1 MERKRDTNTTQ
12 LGTKYCRMERKGFYV
27 FLLDIVLL
35 YILQFLSKQKGKPN
49 IVLLFSMLVVCLSLL
64 AVSLSM
70 LVICLSLYFPHVL
83 ACATFSLVGL
93 VTSKKRKKKKKK
105 SKSCI
110 SNGFRRSNQRARS
123 ICSWFRFFSLLCFR
137 FLLSAFSR

>member
-35 YILQFLSKQKGKPN
+35 
-49 IVLLFSMLVVCLSLL
+49 FSFVFVKVKEQAKHCFTSFYVSCLSLFF
-64 AVSLSM
+64 S
-70 LVICLSLYFPHVL
+70 CLSFHLSHLSLFVFPSRPCVCHFL
-83 ACATFSLVGL
+83 TGGPCDKQ
-93 VTSKKRKKKKKK
+93 KKEKEKEK